1 MKQSIIRVKL
11 LVWLF
16 ILILAGTL
24 TACDMPGNAN
34 SGQSSPTLA
43 VVNPPSNPPSNAGN
57 PTTTPMQNSIGA
69 GGVNPSQGDHV
80 LFVEPE
86 DGNTPVV
93 GAINAAKNSV
103 EMKMYLLTERDVI
116 AALKAAQQR
125 GIKVRVMLEEHPYGS
140 GPGNTENYKT
150 FQSSGI
156 EVKWTNPVFK
166 LSHEKSLVVDDKAAL
181 IMTLNLTHSAFISN
195 REYGIIT
202 TKPAEVKEVLDGFN
216 ADWNRN
222 AFNPADSSP
231 LLWSNLNSRK
241 KILAFIDGSQKTL
254 ILEQEEMQDS
264 EVQQHLI
271 DAAKRGVKVRVL
283 VAGSTG
289 SESSG
294 GDYNKPGEQQIQAGG
309 VQVKTIAVPYMHAK
323 IYLADGNRV
332 IICSENVS
340 TSSLNNNR
348 ELGIIVS
355 DSEIVKRVAQ
365 TFEKDW
371 VGGKAV

>member
-1 MKQSIIRVKL
+1 MKQTKIKVKL
-11 LVWLF
+11 LIWLF
-16 ILILAGTL
+16 ILILTGLL
-24 TACDMPGNAN
+24 TACDVAGTAN
-34 SGQSSPTLA
+34 SGQSNPTLA
-43 VVNPPSNPPSNAGN
+43 AITSVTNPPSNTGSSTITAA
-57 PTTTPMQNSIGA
+57 QNNTGTGSL
-69 GGVNPSQGDHV
+69 NPSQGDHV
-80 LFVEPE
+80 LFVEPD
-86 DGNTPVV
+86 DGSTPVV
-93 GAINAAKNSV
+93 GAINAAKGSV

-116 AALKAAQQR
+116 AALKAAKQR
-125 GIKVRVMLEEHPYGS
+125 GVKVRVMLEEHPYGS
-140 GPGNTENYKT
+140 GPGNSDNYKT
-150 FQSSGI
+150 FQNSGI

-166 LSHEKSLVVDDKAAL
+166 LSHEKSLVVDDKSAL
-181 IMTLNLTHSAFISN
+181 IMTLNLTHSAFTNN
-195 REYGIIT
+195 REYGIVT

-216 ADWNRN
+216 ADWNRS
-222 AFNPADSSP
+222 AFSPADGSP

-254 ILEQEEMQDS
+254 VLEQEEMQDS

-309 VQVKTIAVPYMHAK
+309 AQVKTIAAPYMHAK
-323 IYLADGNRV
+323 IYLADSNRV
-332 IICSENVS
+332 IVCSENVS

-348 ELGIIVS
+348 ELGIMVS
-355 DSEIVKRVAQ
+355 DSEIVKRIAQ

-371 VGGKAV
+371 TGGKTV

>member
-57 PTTTPMQNSIGA
+57 PTTTPMQNSIGV

>member
-57 PTTTPMQNSIGA
+57 PTTTPMQNSIGV
-69 GGVNPSQGDHV
+69 GGVSPSQGDHV